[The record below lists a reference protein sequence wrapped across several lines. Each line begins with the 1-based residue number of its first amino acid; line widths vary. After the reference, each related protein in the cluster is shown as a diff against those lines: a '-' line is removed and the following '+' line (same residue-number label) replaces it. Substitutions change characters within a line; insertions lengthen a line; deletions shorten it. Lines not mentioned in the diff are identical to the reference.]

1 MKFLLSD
8 EFEKNADQLVKAVFG
23 EKAEYVSVRIVEGSE
38 KAELII
44 LTNGMKKYHVLVHD
58 FYIRTP
64 QSTLCRSEQCTSEST
79 IANAE
84 YLSFM
89 VELFGEAYAEAYEE
103 WIFAEEVKMIDQLR
117 EAECKEEVNL
127 AKALCEVEHMTNTA
141 YFASE
146 DEKEQ
151 YQNALTWRA
160 REERQIS
167 IENSFDAIINKILH
181 LREERLT
188 NLELIKRAV

>member
-23 EKAEYVSVRIVEGSE
+23 EKAEYVSVRIVEESE
-38 KAELII
+38 KADLII
-44 LTNGMKKYHVLVHD
+44 LTNGVKKYHVLVHD

-64 QSTLCRSEQCTSEST
+64 QSTLSRSEQCTSEST

-89 VELFGEAYAEAYEE
+89 VELFGEAYAEAYEN

-167 IENSFDAIINKILH
+167 IENSFDAIINKVLH

>member
-23 EKAEYVSVRIVEGSE
+23 ENAKYVSVRIVEE
-38 KAELII
+38 TERADLII
-44 LTNGMKKYHVLVHD
+44 LTNGTKKYHVLAHD

-79 IANAE
+79 IANTE

-89 VELFGEAYAEAYEE
+89 VELFGEAYVEAYED

-117 EAECKEEVNL
+117 EAECKEEANL
-127 AKALCEVEHMTNTA
+127 TKALCEVEHMTNTA

-167 IENSFDAIINKILH
+167 IENSFDAIINKALH

>member
-1 MKFLLSD
+1 MKFILSA
-8 EFEKNADQLVKAVFG
+8 ESEKNAEKLVNAVFG
-23 EKAEYVSVRIVEGSE
+23 QKAEYVSVRIVEESE
-38 KAELII
+38 KADLII
-44 LTNGMKKYHVLVHD
+44 LTNGVKKYHVLVHD

-64 QSTLCRSEQCTSEST
+64 QSTLSRSEQCTSEST

-89 VELFGEAYAEAYEE
+89 VELFGEAYAEAYEN

-167 IENSFDAIINKILH
+167 IENSFDAIINKVLH

>member
-1 MKFLLSD
+1 M
-8 EFEKNADQLVKAVFG
+8 FG
-23 EKAEYVSVRIVEGSE
+23 EKAEYVSVRIVEESE
-38 KAELII
+38 KADLII
-44 LTNGMKKYHVLVHD
+44 LTNGVKKYHVLVHD

-64 QSTLCRSEQCTSEST
+64 QSTLSRSEQCTSEST

-89 VELFGEAYAEAYEE
+89 VELFGEAYAEAYEN

-151 YQNALTWRA
+151 YQDALTWRA

-167 IENSFDAIINKILH
+167 IENSFDAIINKVLH